1 MMQSCVHP
9 TQASATVTHQS
20 ASSRKSCLCWGC
32 LTFWSA
38 ATHQPMIYFCL
49 ETLNIFQMGVSQKQS
64 AEPSGVS
71 SACHAGRLV
80 NPTCACAAMICGWKP
95 RSLLTWKKNGGGKG
109 WGGEKSRRREKG
121 DGRGEKDQVSSS
133 RVTSA
138 SHWWGRQIPLD
149 RLGASKH
156 TITEEKDEQGFNQ
169 GIITG
174 GP

>member
-71 SACHAGRLV
+71 SARHAGRLV

-95 RSLLTWKKNGGGKG
+95 RSLLTWKKKWRGKRLRRGEVKEEEEGKG
-109 WGGEKSRRREKG
+109 GWQGRERSGEQLSGHIRLTLMGETDSSGQARSQQAHHNWRERRTR
-121 DGRGEKDQVSSS
+121 
-133 RVTSA
+133 
-138 SHWWGRQIPLD
+138 
-149 RLGASKH
+149 
-156 TITEEKDEQGFNQ
+156 N
-169 GIITG
+169 
-174 GP
+174 